1 MTGVNTTGES
11 VSDFVMFPC
20 HAYSMHGS
28 VWFPSV
34 HVVVSVTALTSDV
47 FCVQYYDAV
56 DGYVF
61 STHSLYF

>member
-1 MTGVNTTGES
+1 MTGSNTAGES

-20 HAYSMHGS
+20 HAYSMRGS

-34 HVVVSVTALTSDV
+34 DVVVSVIAVTGDV
-47 FCVQYYDAV
+47 YCVQYYDAV

-61 STHSLYF
+61 STHSFYF